1 MRIVQTL
8 LSLILLASTSLAAA
22 QQLRP
27 WAGSVTPPLALQDLE
42 GRAHR
47 LEDYRGKVVLINFW
61 ATWCEPCRAEMPA
74 MNRLRASFA
83 GQPFAVLAV
92 NLAES
97 ESRIRR
103 FMEEVPLEFTVL
115 LDRDSGAARAWKAR
129 VLPVSFVLDAEGRIR
144 YSALGE
150 IDWTQDGVRKAI
162 LALMPREAIPPRAG
176 GSYSA
181 SSGTF
186 GVVPLTTMPPR
197 SPGTILP

>member
-1 MRIVQTL
+1 MRLVL
-8 LSLILLASTSLAAA
+8 AAVLSCCVTLAAA

-27 WAGSVTPPLALQDLE
+27 WSGGATPPLALQDLE

-74 MNRLRASFA
+74 MNELRASLA

-103 FMEEVPLEFTVL
+103 FKEQVPLDFPVL
-115 LDRDSGAARAWKAR
+115 LDRDSSVAKAWKAR
-129 VLPVSFVLDAEGRIR
+129 VLPVSFVVDAQGRIR
-144 YSALGE
+144 DFAVGE
-150 IDWTQDGVRKAI
+150 IDWASEPVRKAI
-162 LALMPREAIPPRAG
+162 LALMPRDAIPPRAAL
-176 GSYSA
+176 SA
-181 SSGTF
+181 SF
-186 GVVPLTTMPPR
+186 P
-197 SPGTILP
+197 